1 MQLRRALPR
10 LRALRRVRRG
20 AALLMLLV
28 LAVFLAAGSHDH
40 CGEAHDHGHEPFHA
54 QHLLCPDDCA
64 PALFPAPPA
73 PPPADSLPRPVY
85 REAVVQK
92 IRSFDLEP
100 EKAPPRP

>member
-40 CGEAHDHGHEPFHA
+40 CGEAHDHGPAALAQCADRTDDRRAEPLDQA
-54 QHLLCPDDCA
+54 QVG
-64 PALFPAPPA
+64 
-73 PPPADSLPRPVY
+73 R
-85 REAVVQK
+85 
-92 IRSFDLEP
+92 
-100 EKAPPRP
+100 